1 MPDSIGAE
9 EDLRLLKAWAEGA
22 HAPSLEALLGRHEA
36 LMRRAAG
43 VALGRAGRMDPGLVD
58 EAVQEARLRLMTALA
73 SFRGEAAP
81 ATFLAAVA
89 RRAALDELRKEGRH
103 RGRMLR
109 AFALGPR
116 EEGGAG
122 DPALGLEA
130 RAGAEAARAALED
143 LGEPERSLVYL
154 RDAEGLEVQ
163 ELAQV
168 FGLAEGTVKSKL
180 FRARRRLRTRL
191 EREGWMP

>member
-1 MPDSIGAE
+1 MPEAGGM
-9 EDLRLLKAWAEGA
+9 EDDLGLLRAWVERSD
-22 HAPSLEALLGRHEA
+22 PSSLEALLGRHEG
-36 LMRRAAG
+36 LMRRASA
-43 VALGRAGRMDPGLVD
+43 VALGQAGRRDPGLVD

-73 SFRGEAAP
+73 GFRGESAP

-89 RRAALDELRKEGRH
+89 RKVALDLLRKEARH
-103 RGRMLR
+103 RGRILR
-109 AFALGPR
+109 AQTLAPR
-116 EEGGAG
+116 DEGGQG
-122 DPALGLEA
+122 DPVMVLEA

-154 RDAEGLEVQ
+154 RDAEGLEVA

-180 FRARRRLRTRL
+180 FRARRRLRARL

>member
-1 MPDSIGAE
+1 MPDTIGAE
-9 EDLRLLKAWAEGA
+9 DDLDCLKAWAERA
-22 HAPSLEALLGRHEA
+22 HAPSLEALLGRHEG
-36 LMRRAAG
+36 LMRRAAA
-43 VALGRAGRMDPGLVD
+43 VALGRTGRLDPGLVD

-73 SFRGEAAP
+73 KYRGEAAP

-109 AFALGPR
+109 VLALGPL
-116 EEGGAG
+116 EEGGGG
-122 DPALGLEA
+122 DPARDLEA
-130 RAGAEAARAALED
+130 QAGAEAARAALED

-154 RDAEGLEVQ
+154 RDAEGLELR

-180 FRARRRLRTRL
+180 FRARRRLRSRL

>member
-1 MPDSIGAE
+1 MPDAGGM
-9 EDLRLLKAWAEGA
+9 EDDLGLLQAWVERSDR
-22 HAPSLEALLGRHEA
+22 PSFEALLARHEG
-36 LMRRAAG
+36 LMRRASA
-43 VALGRAGRMDPGLVD
+43 VALGQAGRRDSGLMD

-73 SFRGEAAP
+73 GFRGEAAP

-89 RRAALDELRKEGRH
+89 RNVALDLLRKEARH
-103 RGRMLR
+103 RNRILR
-109 AFALGPR
+109 AKALAPR
-116 EEGGAG
+116 DEGGTG
-122 DPALGLEA
+122 DPALALET
-130 RAGAEAARAALED
+130 RAGAEAALAALED

-154 RDAEGLEVQ
+154 RDAEGLEVA

-191 EREGWMP
+191 EQEGWMP